1 MADNSLNILIVD
13 DHDIVLRGM
22 HHLLLDIMGEGC
34 RVDCSSTAAKAL
46 LLAAANHYNLC
57 LLDIEL
63 PDSPGIDLVNRL
75 RQASPGMKIIVNT
88 IHEELWLV
96 KEYFDANVEG
106 ILFKD
111 VLSSEIVTAVN
122 RVIDGESYYC
132 RRAEQLRRI
141 LETSEIP
148 TPKELEVLRRLAT
161 GMTSDDIAAEMG
173 LSPNTIE
180 THRRHLLDKLNA
192 RNSAELVLN
201 AVNHGL
207 LPIMGQ

>member
-106 ILFKD
+106 ILFPGEKAPQKRIECQW
-111 VLSSEIVTAVN
+111 VVWLILNLQEFAVP
-122 RVIDGESYYC
+122 
-132 RRAEQLRRI
+132 LRR
-141 LETSEIP
+141 S
-148 TPKELEVLRRLAT
+148 R
-161 GMTSDDIAAEMG
+161 AA
-173 LSPNTIE
+173 L
-180 THRRHLLDKLNA
+180 
-192 RNSAELVLN
+192 
-201 AVNHGL
+201 
-207 LPIMGQ
+207 